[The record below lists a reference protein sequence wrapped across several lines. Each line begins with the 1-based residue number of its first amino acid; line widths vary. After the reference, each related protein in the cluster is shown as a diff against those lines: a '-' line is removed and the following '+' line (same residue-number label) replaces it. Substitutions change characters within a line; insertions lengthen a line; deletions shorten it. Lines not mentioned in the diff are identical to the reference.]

1 MLARRTRSVSRV
13 MVAKVATLTTV
24 VHRAQLTCKMAAR
37 AKGVAVCWT
46 TFLSFYEIVSNETR
60 WQEWNSLPRK
70 ITELWLALPHRAPV
84 SSPTLLLHATRTPCL
99 HGSHLK
105 ILLPPSA
112 HGPSVAASITLSFFL
127 QGSFSSTYPW
137 FCLSSDRLFN
147 SQVRISVAAVCDLGN
162 LPRAF
167 QSRENYRFMAALT
180 IDIVSFYTRASI
192 TTLVPICRRKR
203 VTSVLSKLNVL
214 LQIIPCDNNYDIIS
228 FIFFSNYVL

>member
-1 MLARRTRSVSRV
+1 MLARRTCSVSRV

-46 TFLSFYEIVSNETR
+46 TFLSFYEIVPNETR

-99 HGSHLK
+99 HGSHLR

-112 HGPSVAASITLSFFL
+112 HGPSVAASVTLSFFL

-137 FCLSSDRLFN
+137 FCLSSDRLFD
-147 SQVRISVAAVCDLGN
+147 SQVRISVTAVCDLGN
-162 LPRAF
+162 LRAF
-167 QSRENYRFMAALT
+167 QSRENYHFTVALT
-180 IDIVSFYTRASI
+180 IDIVLFYTRASI
-192 TTLVPICRRKR
+192 TRLPIDRRKR
-203 VTSVLSKLNVL
+203 VTSVSSTLKVL

-228 FIFFSNYVL
+228 FIFFNNYVL